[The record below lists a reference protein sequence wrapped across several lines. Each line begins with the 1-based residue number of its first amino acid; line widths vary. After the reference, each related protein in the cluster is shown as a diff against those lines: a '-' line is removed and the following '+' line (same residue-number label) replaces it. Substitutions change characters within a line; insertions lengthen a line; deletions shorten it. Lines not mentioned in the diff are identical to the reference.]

1 MLYQAELLPFVISG
15 ADGIVPVTAYPLQD
29 NRGAD
34 RDFTL
39 IATNQFPG
47 RLGSFRVYLRLIL

>member
-1 MLYQAELLPFVISG
+1 
-15 ADGIVPVTAYPLQD
+15 VTAYPLQD